1 MGQKTNPISL
11 RLRVNRDHD
20 SSWFSD
26 YHYTKNVATDLQIRN
41 YLQKAFSRAKLCH
54 IRTVVQHL
62 PNQINVYPKAYNYL
76 QKKRNQRRRGAKHS
90 NIIDKLESVDPFF
103 MTEEAKIENLPGM
116 IKSGSRLLN
125 TTTFWESRKT
135 FSGASTLVKGKGKR
149 AVKKTLSIDLKKQRK
164 NKTRLLHVVQNNHP
178 KMGSYSKS
186 FFNKANF
193 QLAQKKDT
201 VLKQKKNFRQNFG
214 LFRSSR
220 KSISW
225 AKKYMMKLEKHKKL
239 SSSSWTGRLHKAETK
254 VCELKQLKQAWK
266 TPLQALFHSNT
277 LKQKTQTEVRNKIAH
292 KSFRDSIVNN
302 LKKEQKKKE

>member
-125 TTTFWESRKT
+125 TNTFWESRKT
-135 FSGASTLVKGKGKR
+135 LSGASSGAFTLVKAKA
-149 AVKKTLSIDLKKQRK
+149 AVSVSVDW
-164 NKTRLLHVVQNNHP
+164 NNNFLFILFFFC
-178 KMGSYSKS
+178 S
-186 FFNKANF
+186 FFRF
-193 QLAQKKDT
+193 LT
-201 VLKQKKNFRQNFG
+201 IE
-214 LFRSSR
+214 SR
-220 KSISW
+220 KDLW
-225 AKKYMMKLEKHKKL
+225 AILLTTSVCVFCFNVLEL
-239 SSSSWTGRLHKAETK
+239 NK
-254 VCELKQLKQAWK
+254 VCSGASNACFSCFSSQTLVS
-266 TPLQALFHSNT
+266 ALC
-277 LKQKTQTEVRNKIAH
+277 
-292 KSFRDSIVNN
+292 N
-302 LKKEQKKKE
+302 LAVHEEEG